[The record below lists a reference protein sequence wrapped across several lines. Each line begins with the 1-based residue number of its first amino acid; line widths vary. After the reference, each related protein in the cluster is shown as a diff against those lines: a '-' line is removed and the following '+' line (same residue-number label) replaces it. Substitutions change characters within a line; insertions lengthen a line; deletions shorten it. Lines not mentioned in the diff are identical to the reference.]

1 MSAASGN
8 VAGKSLI
15 HISVG
20 HHIKGMIENR
30 ESGKFKARHADN
42 SSLSSSLQTFIEGS
56 DVII

>member
-30 ESGKFKARHADN
+30 ESERVEKRVEK
-42 SSLSSSLQTFIEGS
+42 
-56 DVII
+56 

>member
-20 HHIKGMIENR
+20 HHIKGMIENM
-30 ESGKFKARHADN
+30 ESGKFK
-42 SSLSSSLQTFIEGS
+42 GKKKG
-56 DVII
+56 